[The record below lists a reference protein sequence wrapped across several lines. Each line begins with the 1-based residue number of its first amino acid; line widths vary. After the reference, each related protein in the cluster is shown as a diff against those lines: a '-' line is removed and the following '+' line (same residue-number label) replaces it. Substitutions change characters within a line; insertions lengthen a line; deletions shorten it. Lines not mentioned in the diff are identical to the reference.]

1 MRKLSKNPLPKLR
14 RRGKSD
20 RSKIIAKLDK
30 LYSDYVREKAGWKCA
45 RCGQIRKDDKR
56 VMTCSHYFSRRNL
69 SVRWELDNLDCLCLP
84 CHLYQW
90 ESEKQGEYQDY
101 MKKKLGKE
109 GYERLEQKHLMTWK
123 VSTRELELLYQVD
136 KGRLSKLTLGIT
148 SAWEV

>member
-1 MRKLSKNPLPKLR
+1 
-14 RRGKSD
+14 
-20 RSKIIAKLDK
+20 
-30 LYSDYVREKAGWKCA
+30 
-45 RCGQIRKDDKR
+45 
-56 VMTCSHYFSRRNL
+56 
-69 SVRWELDNLDCLCLP
+69 
-84 CHLYQW
+84 
-90 ESEKQGEYQDY
+90 